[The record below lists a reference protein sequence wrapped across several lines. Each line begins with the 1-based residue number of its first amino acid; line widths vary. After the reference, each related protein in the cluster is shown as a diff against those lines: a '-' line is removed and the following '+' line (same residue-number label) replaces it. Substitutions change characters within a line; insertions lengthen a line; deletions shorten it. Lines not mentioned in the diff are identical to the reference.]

1 MGGSSPISADL
12 AAGGMFLEALQS
24 LNQRLAN
31 RFEQDSF
38 AEWFNVMEESR
49 IESAARSMPSVTDRY
64 DDIVRLR
71 DGARLWRRAVAD
83 VRSGHLDDR
92 PLYWARLKLRRDL
105 GESEAVEI
113 AERQSRNFDLTFPP
127 GVPRVL
133 VTGFDPFH
141 LDEVIGQSNPSGL
154 VALALDGTMIAGA
167 HVRSAILPVRFGDFD
182 RGIAEDLLRPL
193 FQRGL
198 DLAVTVSMGRDR
210 FDLERF
216 PGLRRSAETPD
227 NANVPSGA
235 SASNPR
241 IPPDLY
247 GTGAP
252 EFLEFSLPAA
262 TMSAVEGRWRVRDNR
277 CVTTVNRG
285 TFTARSLSELERET
299 AVRGSSGGYLSN
311 EITYRSLL
319 LQKQLGVAFP
329 LGHLHTPALRGHDV
343 TLEGDMVEQVR
354 RIIAAALS

>member
-1 MGGSSPISADL
+1 
-12 AAGGMFLEALQS
+12 
-24 LNQRLAN
+24 
-31 RFEQDSF
+31 
-38 AEWFNVMEESR
+38 MEESR
-49 IESAARSMPSVTDRY
+49 IESAARSLPSVTDRY

-83 VRSGHLDDR
+83 VQSGHLDDR
-92 PLYWARLKLRRDL
+92 PLYWARLKLCRDL
-105 GESEAVEI
+105 GEPEAVDV
-113 AERQSRNFDLTFPP
+113 AERLSRNFNPTFPP
-127 GVPRVL
+127 GVPKVL

-141 LDEVIGQSNPSGL
+141 LDEVIEQSNPSGL
-154 VALALDGTMIAGA
+154 VALALDGTTIGGA

-182 RGIAEDLLRPL
+182 RGVAEELLRPL

-198 DLAVTVSMGRDR
+198 DLAVTVSMGRDG

-227 NANVPSGA
+227 NTNATSGA
-235 SASNPR
+235 STSNPLV
-241 IPPDLY
+241 PPDLY

-262 TMSAVEGRWRVRDNR
+262 TMSAVEGRWQVRDNR
-277 CVTTVNRG
+277 RVTTVNRG
-285 TFTARSLSELERET
+285 TFTARSLTELEREI

-319 LQKQLGVAFP
+319 LQRRLGVEFP
-329 LGHLHTPALRGHDV
+329 LGHLHTPALRGHDAV
-343 TLEGDMVEQVR
+343 LEGDIVDEVR

>member
-1 MGGSSPISADL
+1 
-12 AAGGMFLEALQS
+12 
-24 LNQRLAN
+24 
-31 RFEQDSF
+31 
-38 AEWFNVMEESR
+38 MEESR
-49 IESAARSMPSVTDRY
+49 IESAARSLPSVTDRY

-83 VRSGHLDDR
+83 VQSGHLDDR

-105 GESEAVEI
+105 GEPETVDV
-113 AERQSRNFDLTFPP
+113 AERLSRNFNPTFPP
-127 GVPRVL
+127 DVPKVL

-141 LDEVIGQSNPSGL
+141 LDELTGQSNPSGL
-154 VALALDGTMIAGA
+154 VALALDGTTIAGT

-182 RGIAEDLLRPL
+182 QGVVEELLGPL

-198 DLAVTVSMGRDR
+198 DLAVTISMGRDG

-216 PGLRRSAETPD
+216 AGLRRSAETPD
-227 NANVPSGA
+227 NANVLSDA

-241 IPPDLY
+241 IPPDLH

-262 TMSAVEGRWRVRDNR
+262 AMSAVEGRWQVRDNR
-277 CVTTVNRG
+277 RVTTVNRG
-285 TFTARSLSELERET
+285 TFTARSLRELERET

-319 LQKQLGVAFP
+319 LQRRLGVEFP
-329 LGHLHTPALRGHDV
+329 LGHLHTPALRGHDAV
-343 TLEGDMVEQVR
+343 LEGNIVDQVR